1 MVELKKLG
9 IEMMKKTEKQEPPGT
24 AAEIEAETEEEGNES
39 SFLRFFEERKEQK
52 RKSENVTREIAR
64 DLLYSTLP

>member
-39 SFLRFFEERKEQK
+39 SFLKKGRNKKER
-52 RKSENVTREIAR
+52 AR
-64 DLLYSTLP
+64 T